1 MVLPCSC
8 IRAKNNVSSFV
19 FSNDTDVNMIDH
31 TYLDEVHR
39 NSFSSGSLY
48 TLDHTIITNQSVHCL
63 FGGVQLSNKI
73 GSLVPPSQSVIVN
86 DSIMTAVTNDVKCT
100 IPSTLLFIQ
109 HATNMSELTY
119 GDLKKLMSN
128 WSKPN
133 DMRDYMLAWTKMYK
147 AECYRISY
155 TIMKDLIQEMET
167 IEYNQKESS
176 VCSRK
181 QGRLQAFPR
190 KIITTVVSSTTF
202 SASNQRFHAIVQS
215 RSTAS
220 YTSLR
225 SPTLTSGCSQSS
237 INLITSCEGMNS
249 HSPSLPITI
258 TRSSSVRSLSVTS
271 GVLITPTEC
280 ATVSHSERDIASPGM
295 SWSANQTR
303 AGPS

>member
-19 FSNDTDVNMIDH
+19 FSNDTDVNTIDH

-73 GSLVPPSQSVIVN
+73 GSLVPPTQSVIVN
-86 DSIMTAVTNDVKCT
+86 DSIMTAITNDVKCT

-181 QGRLQAFPR
+181 QRRLRLSQERLQPPSCRPPPSPRQTNASTLLCKVAPPPPTRHSVFPR
-190 KIITTVVSSTTF
+190 PHPAAHSPR
-202 SASNQRFHAIVQS
+202 SA
-215 RSTAS
+215 
-220 YTSLR
+220 R
-225 SPTLTSGCSQSS
+225 SPPAR
-237 INLITSCEGMNS
+237 E
-249 HSPSLPITI
+249 
-258 TRSSSVRSLSVTS
+258 
-271 GVLITPTEC
+271 
-280 ATVSHSERDIASPGM
+280 
-295 SWSANQTR
+295 
-303 AGPS
+303 